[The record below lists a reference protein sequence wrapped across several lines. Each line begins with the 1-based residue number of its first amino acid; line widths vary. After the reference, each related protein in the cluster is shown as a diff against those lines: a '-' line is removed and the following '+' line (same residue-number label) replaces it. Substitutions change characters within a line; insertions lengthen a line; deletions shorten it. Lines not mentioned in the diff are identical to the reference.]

1 MGRLERDLELVLS
14 PLNIVMCSL
23 LKVNNLKCLLL
34 IIDQAQIQDGW
45 LLGKFSFCVFMDWD
59 EVKVHR
65 NTKREQGQDPA
76 ILTELGWSIKHLF
89 YGIKNTEKND
99 LSTFI
104 FEH

>member
-34 IIDQAQIQDGW
+34 IIDKARIQDGW
-45 LLGKFSFCVFMDWD
+45 ILGKFSFYVFMDWD
-59 EVKVHR
+59 EVKVHK

-89 YGIKNTEKND
+89 YGIKNTQKNY